1 MSPTLL
7 IARREYLERV
17 RTRGFALSTIL
28 IPAFLVAIV
37 AIPYLFGS
45 DAGGRRAIVVVDESG
60 SRVGERIAEGLTLPA
75 GGAGVVEYEVELERR
90 YLAEVRDD
98 LAGRV
103 EAGEIDGYLY
113 VPANVVDSGAVAY
126 RARDVANLQVVAD
139 LQRAATEAVQA
150 ERFARAGVSAETAAE
165 LVRRVDVH
173 ATRLA
178 SGGRDGADA
187 LSTFFLAYAV
197 AMLIYF
203 LIVLYG
209 QNVMRSVLEE
219 KTSRIAEVIVSTV
232 RASHLMLGKVAGVS
246 AVALTQVAIWSVLIV
261 LVATQTDV
269 LAGRAGLPEG
279 ILASLH
285 VPVATAL
292 ALGAFFLL
300 GFLLY
305 AAIYAAVGAAVSTEQ
320 EAQQLVLPVLL
331 PLIVPLLFLV
341 PLTSDPQ
348 GTAATVLGLI
358 PLTSPVATPMRMAA
372 TELPVGHVAA
382 SLLFLA
388 AAVAGAI
395 WLAGRIY
402 RVGILSTGKR
412 PSMREVVR
420 WVRMS

>member
-1 MSPTLL
+1 
-7 IARREYLERV
+7 
-17 RTRGFALSTIL
+17 
-28 IPAFLVAIV
+28 VA
-37 AIPYLFGS
+37 YQ
-45 DAGGRRAIVVVDESG
+45 
-60 SRVGERIAEGLTLPA
+60 
-75 GGAGVVEYEVELERR
+75 VEYVRRPLGPLRAELAR
-90 YLAEVRDD
+90 
-98 LAGRV
+98 RV
-103 EAGEIDGYLY
+103 EAGEIDGFVH
-113 VPANVVDSGAVAY
+113 VPPDIVERSLIAY

-139 LQRAATEAVQA
+139 LQRAATEAVLA
-150 ERFARAGVSAETAAE
+150 ERLGAAGLSPDAAAD

-178 SGGRDGADA
+178 SGGREGADA

-232 RASHLMLGKVAGVS
+232 KASHLMLGKVAGVS
-246 AVALTQVAIWSVLIV
+246 AVALTQVAIWSL
-261 LVATQTDV
+261 LVVAIATQTEL
-269 LAGRAGLPEG
+269 LAGRAGVPEG
-279 ILASLH
+279 IMASLH
-285 VPVATAL
+285 VPLGTAVALFT
-292 ALGAFFLL
+292 FFLL

-305 AAIYAAVGAAVSTEQ
+305 AALYAAVGAAVSTEQ

-331 PLIVPLLFLV
+331 PLVVPLLFLV

-358 PLTSPVATPMRMAA
+358 PLTSPIATPMRMAA
-372 TELPVGHVAA
+372 TEIPAAHVWL
-382 SLLFLA
+382 SLGLLA
-388 AAVAGAI
+388 AAVALAI

-412 PSMREVVR
+412 PSLRELARWMRAA
-420 WVRMS
+420 

>member
-1 MSPTLL
+1 LSPTLL

-28 IPAFLVAIV
+28 IPTFLVGIV
-37 AIPYLFGS
+37 VLPVLFGS
-45 DAGGRRAIVVVDESG
+45 EGGGERALVIVDESER
-60 SRVGERIAEGLTLPA
+60 RVGERMAGILAPPA
-75 GGAGVVEYEVELERR
+75 GRDGSVQYRIEYGRR
-90 YLAEVRDD
+90 PLARIRAD
-98 LAGRV
+98 LAARI
-103 EAGEIDGYLY
+103 EAGEIDGYLH
-113 VPANVVDSGAVAY
+113 VPPDIVERGSVAY

-139 LQRAATEAVQA
+139 IQRAATEAVLA
-150 ERFARAGVSAETAAE
+150 ERLAQAGLGPVAAAD
-165 LVRRVDVH
+165 LVRPVDVH

-178 SGGRDGADA
+178 SGGREGADA

-232 RASHLMLGKVAGVS
+232 KASHLMLGKVAGVS

-348 GTAATVLGLI
+348 GTAAIVLGLI

-372 TELPVGHVAA
+372 TELPTAHVAA
-382 SLLFLA
+382 SLTLL
-388 AAVAGAI
+388 AVAVVGAI

-412 PSMREVVR
+412 PSLRELARWMRAA
-420 WVRMS
+420 